1 MVVSLTIELIGTTL
15 SLRARKLKCVA
26 QQKRK
31 THLTMWPLNFLVSS
45 IQRSCDLFQVLKRVA
60 TKGFNLWMIW
70 RGKLLPEMALNVVL
84 NHMLVP
90 HWSSLQGY
98 VRIESRPC
106 LSKNYLRLATWSTG
120 VVFDQFVAM
129 SSAGQSVP
137 HASRTWRGFV
147 LKDPNGFAMIIKLD
161 FCCQHFEF
169 MLTRVLDLSKLNLED
184 FLYFAA
190 KFVTG
195 ISIGI

>member
-1 MVVSLTIELIGTTL
+1 
-15 SLRARKLKCVA
+15 
-26 QQKRK
+26 
-31 THLTMWPLNFLVSS
+31 MWPLSFLVSS
-45 IQRSCDLFQVLKRVA
+45 IQRSCDLFQVLKRVE
-60 TKGFNLWMIW
+60 TKGLNLWDDLKRRHLTRNGSQCCTQSHACASLIQ
-70 RGKLLPEMALNVVL
+70 PASNV
-84 NHMLVP
+84 
-90 HWSSLQGY
+90 S
-98 VRIESRPC
+98 IESRPC

-137 HASRTWRGFV
+137 HGSKTRRGFV
-147 LKDPNGFAMIIKLD
+147 LKDPNGFALVIKLD

-190 KFVTG
+190 KFATG

>member
-1 MVVSLTIELIGTTL
+1 MWLNKNEKLTWRCGRWASWSHLSRGPATCFRFWRELQQRVSICE
-15 SLRARKLKCVA
+15 
-26 QQKRK
+26 
-31 THLTMWPLNFLVSS
+31 
-45 IQRSCDLFQVLKRVA
+45 
-60 TKGFNLWMIW
+60 MIW
-70 RGKLLPEMALNVVL
+70 RRDLLPEMALNVVL

-169 MLTRVLDLSKLNLED
+169 MLTRVLDLSNLNLED